1 MHDYSQY
8 DVVLLPTFIQV
19 EAFRKRRALAGESGL
34 FAQTAT
40 TFNAWIADLWELY
53 GDGRSLVDSV
63 ERATLMRIA
72 FSQLAVPV
80 RPMDEVVPDFV
91 PVAERIP
98 AGEQDGFDALTLSP
112 GIARLAAHCEAQAAG
127 VAEFDAAV
135 ETAAAGGVP
144 EGLSVRETLFLR
156 GIARYRELLGGFGQI
171 ELGEACKILAE
182 NAAEVF
188 PRSLRVLL
196 EDASP
201 LDWRMSRFFSACPM
215 LELAVNMAPGAEG
228 IQLPQTGARL
238 RVALPAGRYATPA
251 LLMQI
256 LRELLPGE
264 RAVICCANPLALYR
278 QLEPALADA
287 GLTGG
292 VQAQIAFGET
302 DFGRAFLLALDV
314 ANNAT
319 LEPSELADVL
329 RMPYA
334 GFTPSRAREY
344 DVRLRADR
352 IAERDTC
359 IAELCAESE
368 DFAALMTLVK
378 PGTSGFDLTRFERL
392 VDGQQHRSLE
402 WHGQERGA
410 INCLRSVQRY
420 AAALGAG
427 WRDYAEVLEQMGVTV
442 SAIGVAQ
449 NGEPR
454 PDVLITTQGAA
465 AQLDA
470 GSYALLIAADLTA
483 EAYPLSEKDDA
494 ATTLFAKLW
503 LEPTDDVLS
512 RSRRTFTALLQV
524 PTREFICMRPQ
535 NDVDGNPAYACAM
548 FEELL
553 DAYRAAE
560 GQARD
565 AEGDA
570 DELPASLAATL
581 IQRGEDALFA
591 NSQAAVLDVKQEVAV
606 QVETPV
612 TGVFHTLVPADG
624 MLPPRRGHDGTDVL
638 RKSPS
643 PSQVEAY
650 LECPYK
656 WFVERR
662 LNITGLNEDFDAFGR
677 GTFAHEV
684 LERFYRA
691 FIAAGFRKVS
701 DENIGKAREMLRD
714 IGGVV
719 RAEMRTRKPG
729 DHRWVASNTLE
740 EREISQ
746 MIERLVEY
754 LDYEKQI
761 LPGFHPAYLEY
772 EFKEGATAYAGCPMV
787 GTVDRVDVDDA
798 GHAVIFDYKG
808 SAKTA
813 QDIAGKNVANPGKVQ
828 TRIYAQMVKRELGL
842 EVVGAFYVSYGKAH
856 KMAGAAD
863 ARVLE
868 AAHLPGAKADGIWC
882 ALADPPG
889 GVEAAESFDQLTF
902 ATMLDETERVVAQA
916 VERMDAGDI
925 APNPAAPEVCEYC
938 SVAACPRRAKKGK

>member
-19 EAFRKRRALAGESGL
+19 EAFRKRRALAGECGL

-80 RPMDEVVPDFV
+80 IPADSAVPDFV
-91 PVAERIP
+91 PEAERIP
-98 AGEQDGFDALTLSP
+98 SDEQDGLDALTLSP
-112 GIARLAAHCEAQAAG
+112 GIARVATHCESLAAG
-127 VAEFDAAV
+127 LPEFDAVIEVVAS
-135 ETAAAGGVP
+135 GGVP

-156 GIARYRELLGGFGQI
+156 GIARYRELLGTFGQV
-171 ELGEACKILAE
+171 EFGEACKVLAE

-188 PRSLRVLL
+188 PRPLRVLL

-201 LDWRMSRFFSACPM
+201 LDWRMSRFFSACQM
-215 LELAVNMAPGAEG
+215 LELTVNLAPGAEG
-228 IQLPQTGARL
+228 VQLPCTGAQL

-256 LRELLPGE
+256 AGDLLPGE
-264 RAVICCANPLALYR
+264 RAVICCADPLALYR
-278 QLEPALADA
+278 QLEPALVRA

-292 VQAQIAFGET
+292 VQAQVGFWET

-314 ANNAT
+314 VNGAT
-319 LEPSELADVL
+319 WEPSELADVL

-334 GFTPSRAREY
+334 GFTPTRAREY

-352 IAERDTC
+352 IAEREAC

-368 DFAALMTLVK
+368 DFAALVALAK
-378 PGTSGFDLTRFERL
+378 PGASEYDLARFERL
-392 VDGQQHRSLE
+392 VDSQQHRSLE
-402 WHGQERGA
+402 WRGQERGA

-420 AAALGAG
+420 ASAFQAG
-427 WRDYAEVLEQMGVTV
+427 WRDYAEVLGHMGVTV
-442 SAIGVAQ
+442 SAVGVPQGGNA
-449 NGEPR
+449 R

-470 GSYALLIAADLTA
+470 GSFALLVAADLTA

-494 ATTLFAKLW
+494 ATTLFAKLG

-512 RSRRTFTALLQV
+512 RSRRTFTALLQI
-524 PTREFICMRPQ
+524 PTREFICVRPE

-548 FEELL
+548 LEELL

-560 GQARD
+560 GHARD

-570 DELPASLAATL
+570 DELPAGLAATL
-581 IQRGEDALFA
+581 VQRGEDALFA
-591 NSQAAVLDVKQEVAV
+591 NSQASELGVGQSLAAR
-606 QVETPV
+606 VEMPV
-612 TGVFHTLVPADG
+612 TGEFHAPVPVDG
-624 MLPPRRGHDGTDVL
+624 MLPPRRRGDGMGVL

-662 LNITGLNEDFDAFGR
+662 LNITRLDEDFDVFGR

-684 LERFYRA
+684 LERFYRVFA
-691 FIAAGFRKVS
+691 AAGFQKVN
-701 DENIGKAREMLRD
+701 DENIDKARDMLRD
-714 IGGVV
+714 VGRVV
-719 RAEMRTRKPG
+719 RAEMRMRKPG
-729 DHRWVASNTLE
+729 DHRWVAANTLE

-772 EFKEGATAYAGCPMV
+772 HFEEGTADYAGCPMV

-798 GHAVIFDYKG
+798 GHAVVIDYKG
-808 SAKTA
+808 STKPA
-813 QDIAGKNVANPGKVQ
+813 QDIAGKDSGNPGKVQ

-842 EVVGAFYVSYGKAH
+842 DVVGAFYVSYGKAH

-868 AAHLPGAKADGIWC
+868 AAHLPGAKADGVWC

-889 GVEAAESFDQLTF
+889 GSDAAESLDQLTF
-902 ATMLDETERVVAQA
+902 ATMLDETERLVAAA
-916 VERMDAGDI
+916 VERMDAGDV

-938 SVAACPRRAKKGK
+938 PVAACPRRAKKGK

>member
-19 EAFRKRRALAGESGL
+19 EAFRKRRALACGSGL
-34 FAQTAT
+34 FAHTAT

-63 ERATLMRIA
+63 GRATLMRIA
-72 FSQLAVPV
+72 FSQLSVPV
-80 RPMDEVVPDFV
+80 NPADATVPDFM
-91 PVAERIP
+91 PEAERIP
-98 AGEQDGFDALTLSP
+98 ADGQGELDALTLSP
-112 GIARLAAHCEAQAAG
+112 GIARVATRCEAQAAG
-127 VAEFDAAV
+127 IAEFDAAV
-135 ETAAAGGVP
+135 EVAGAGDVP
-144 EGLSVRETLFLR
+144 DGLSVRETLFLR
-156 GIARYRELLGGFGQI
+156 GIARYRELLAKFGQI
-171 ELGEACKILAE
+171 ELGEACKILTE

-188 PRSLRVLL
+188 PRPMRVLL
-196 EDASP
+196 KDASP

-215 LELAVNMAPGAEG
+215 LELSVSMASGAEG
-228 IQLPQTGARL
+228 VQLPQTGAQL

-256 LRELLPGE
+256 VGELSPGE
-264 RAVICCANPLALYR
+264 RAVICCADPLALYR
-278 QLEPALADA
+278 QLEPAFAGA

-292 VQAQIAFGET
+292 VQAQVGFWET

-314 ANNAT
+314 VNNAAW
-319 LEPSELADVL
+319 EPSELADVL

-334 GFTPSRAREY
+334 GFTPARAREY

-352 IAERDTC
+352 IAERKAC
-359 IAELCAESE
+359 IAELCGESE
-368 DFAALMTLVK
+368 DFAALIALAK
-378 PGTSGFDLTRFERL
+378 PGVSERDLTRFEQL
-392 VDGQQHRSLE
+392 VDSQQHRSLE
-402 WHGQERGA
+402 WRGQERGA
-410 INCLRSVQRY
+410 INCLRSVGRY
-420 AAALGAG
+420 AAALKAG
-427 WRDYAEVLEQMGVTV
+427 WRDYAEVLGHMGVIV
-442 SAIGVAQ
+442 SAIGIPQDGAA
-449 NGEPR
+449 R
-454 PDVLITTQGAA
+454 PDILITTQGAA

-470 GSYALLIAADLTA
+470 GSFALLIAADLTS

-494 ATTLFAKLW
+494 AATLFAKLG
-503 LEPTDDVLS
+503 LEPADDVLS

-524 PTREFICMRPQ
+524 PTREFICVRPQ

-560 GQARD
+560 GHARD

-570 DELPASLAATL
+570 DELPAGLGSTL
-581 IQRGEDALFA
+581 VQRGEDALFA
-591 NSQAAVLDVKQEVAV
+591 NSQAAELGVEQAVAV
-606 QVETPV
+606 RVEPPV
-612 TGVFHTLVPADG
+612 MGVFRASVPENE
-624 MLPPRRGHDGTDVL
+624 MLPPRRRRDGAGAL
-638 RKSPS
+638 WKSPS

-656 WFVERR
+656 WFVEKR
-662 LNITGLNEDFDAFGR
+662 LNITRLEEDFDTFGR

-691 FIAAGFRKVS
+691 FAAAGFQKVR
-701 DENIGKAREMLRD
+701 DENIDKAREMLRD
-714 IGGVV
+714 IGGAV

-729 DHRWVASNTLE
+729 NRRWVAANTLE

-746 MIERLVEY
+746 TIERLVEY

-772 EFKEGATAYAGCPMV
+772 QFEEGAADYGGCPMV
-787 GTVDRVDVDDA
+787 GTVDRIDVDDA
-798 GHAVIFDYKG
+798 GHAVIIDYKG
-808 SAKTA
+808 SAKPA
-813 QDIAGKNVANPGKVQ
+813 QDIGGKDSGNPGKVQ

-882 ALADPPG
+882 ALADPPDG
-889 GVEAAESFDQLTF
+889 AEAAESFDQLTF

-938 SVAACPRRAKKGK
+938 PVAVCPRRAKKGK